1 MSNHPHSVSRFPRF
15 RKFWK
20 PAVTTGTGGTTLAIW
35 FEEIITFAAEFISVI
50 VISLMAGLIYLFKTY
65 VFKSAMPRSDDLK
78 KK

>member
-1 MSNHPHSVSRFPRF
+1 MSNHPHPVSRFPRL
-15 RKFWK
+15 RRLWK
-20 PAVTTGTGGTTLAIW
+20 PAVATGGGGTAIIIW
-35 FEEIITFAAEFISVI
+35 FEEIMAFAAEFISVI